1 MPHDRVASVL
11 AAIGL
16 TAPLIAQ
23 CTDPPLPAAGFATT
37 AALDQLITFSD
48 AYRTRVD
55 VRWPT
60 AAPGPC
66 GWPLLVVV
74 HGFPSNKNGEVAVVA
89 AEYAARGYVTVA
101 YDVRGQGSAIALN
114 PGRGTTLMALAEWID
129 LFEVM
134 EWVEAQQPALVD
146 FARIGVTGVS
156 QGGAHSW
163 AAAAYS
169 GRVPP
174 LNARR
179 SAPFPVVR
187 AVAPT
192 VMVPSHT
199 DAATFDGTAF
209 VDSWAGFA
217 YAPPNATFALD
228 AGFQATMR
236 TFVLADD
243 PAGMRAWMRADPG
256 RDFQALLATST
267 TATLATM
274 AWLDESMPV
283 DPTLRALAAMPATT
297 PKRALLTTGNHGTPT
312 NAYEAGRVDEVRR
325 AWFDRFLKGAF
336 EPVELGPP
344 VLSAVLPSSAAEY
357 LTGSTLWRHR
367 ADAAL
372 PPANVAPSVWHLRQG
387 GQLTVAPPTTNE
399 SPELVQHTMPA
410 GYDLQ
415 AWRADG
421 AGTNVTQALARMPL
435 SSFSYTTPPFAA
447 ATELAGA
454 PSVRLEVT
462 AQQARFLLA
471 ARLEVVPPT
480 GNPQIIAQ
488 GGRGVFLAS
497 APAVA
502 TVAFDLS
509 TTACVVPAGGRLRLS
524 VRNHYL
530 VKPAALDAFRCL
542 PPFVPSTVAIEH
554 RPGLL
559 SQLTLPMRPQ
569 VGIDAATATRQLDLA
584 QPAPV
589 AFTLR
594 SSAAFSGSPYWL
606 LASLLGQ
613 GPATPLPGGDPLY
626 LWFDSL
632 TGSLLGAAG
641 NPLFPGFVG
650 VLDANGSA
658 TATMDLAPVAP
669 LPAFFAGW
677 RIHFAPLLLAGSAA
691 SAGPPLEIVLR

>member
-1 MPHDRVASVL
+1 
-11 AAIGL
+11 
-16 TAPLIAQ
+16 
-23 CTDPPLPAAGFATT
+23 
-37 AALDQLITFSD
+37 
-48 AYRTRVD
+48 
-55 VRWPT
+55 
-60 AAPGPC
+60 
-66 GWPLLVVV
+66 
-74 HGFPSNKNGEVAVVA
+74 
-89 AEYAARGYVTVA
+89 
-101 YDVRGQGSAIALN
+101 
-114 PGRGTTLMALAEWID
+114 
-129 LFEVM
+129 
-134 EWVEAQQPALVD
+134 
-146 FARIGVTGVS
+146 
-156 QGGAHSW
+156 
-163 AAAAYS
+163 
-169 GRVPP
+169 
-174 LNARR
+174 
-179 SAPFPVVR
+179 
-187 AVAPT
+187 
-192 VMVPSHT
+192 MVPSHT
-199 DAATFDGTAF
+199 DAATLDGTAF
-209 VDSWAGFA
+209 VDSWAGMA
-217 YAPPNATFALD
+217 YAPPNANFALD

-236 TFVLADD
+236 SYVLADD
-243 PAGMRAWMRADPG
+243 PAGMQAWMRADPG
-256 RDFQALLATST
+256 RDFQALLATSA

-274 AWLDESMPV
+274 AWLDESMPAE
-283 DPTLRALAAMPATT
+283 PSLRALAAMPPTT
-297 PKRALLTTGNHGTPT
+297 PRRALLTTGNHGTPT
-312 NAYEAGRVDEVRR
+312 NAYESARVDEVRR

-344 VLSAVLPSSAAEY
+344 VLSAVIPATASGY
-357 LTGSTLWRHR
+357 LNGSTLWRHR
-367 ADAAL
+367 ADASF
-372 PPANVAPSVWHLRQG
+372 PPANVTPAVWHLRQG
-387 GQLTVAPPTTNE
+387 GQLTAAAPTANE
-399 SPELVQHTMPA
+399 PPELVQHTMPA

-421 AGTNVTQALARMPL
+421 AGANVAQALARMPL

-488 GGRGVFLAS
+488 GGRGVFLAN
-497 APAVA
+497 APTVA
-502 TVAFDLS
+502 TVVIDLS
-509 TTACVVPAGGRLRLS
+509 TTSCVVPAGGRLRLS

-530 VKPAALDAFRCL
+530 VKPAAVEAFRCI
-542 PPFVPSTVAIEH
+542 PPFVPSSVAIEH

-594 SSAAFSGSPYWL
+594 SSAASAGSPYWL
-606 LASLLGQ
+606 LGSLLGQ

>member
-1 MPHDRVASVL
+1 MSHHVL
-11 AAIGL
+11 ASALVVAGVA
-16 TAPLIAQ
+16 TPLLAQ
-23 CTDPPLPAAGFATT
+23 CVDPPLPAAGFATT
-37 AALDQLITFSD
+37 AALDQLVTYSD
-48 AYRTRVD
+48 GYRTRAD

-66 GWPLLVVV
+66 GWPLLVLV
-74 HGFPSNKNGEVAVVA
+74 HGWPADKNGQVAVVA

-101 YDVRGQGSAIALN
+101 YDVRGQGAAIALN

-174 LNARR
+174 PNARR

-187 AVAPT
+187 AAAPT

-228 AGFQATMR
+228 TGFQTTMR

-243 PAGMRAWMRADPG
+243 PAGMRAWMLADPG
-256 RDFQALLATST
+256 RDFQALLTTST

-274 AWLDESMPV
+274 AWLDESMPAE
-283 DPTLRALAAMPATT
+283 PALRALASMPATT
-297 PKRALLTTGNHGTPT
+297 PRRALLTTGNHGTPT
-312 NAYEAGRVDEVRR
+312 NAYEAARVDEVRR

-344 VLSAVLPSSAAEY
+344 VLSAVIPPTAAEY

-367 ADAAL
+367 ADAAF
-372 PPANVAPSVWHLRQG
+372 PPASAVPAVWHLRQG
-387 GQLTVAPPTTNE
+387 GQLTVAAPTGNE
-399 SPELVQHTMPA
+399 APELVQHTMPP

-415 AWRADG
+415 GWRADG
-421 AGTNVTQALARMPL
+421 AGQNIAQALARMPL

-447 ATELAGA
+447 DAELAGV
-454 PSVRLEVT
+454 PRLQLEVT

-480 GNPQIIAQ
+480 GNPQIVAQ
-488 GGRGVFLAS
+488 GGTGVRLAA
-497 APAVA
+497 APAST

-509 TTACVVPAGGRLRLS
+509 ATDCVVPAGGRLRLS

-530 VKPAALDAFRCL
+530 VKPAAIEEFRCI

-554 RPGLL
+554 RPGML

-569 VGIDAATATRQLDLA
+569 VGLDAATATTQLDLA

-594 SSAAFSGSPYWL
+594 SSAASAGSPYWL
-606 LASLLGQ
+606 LGSLLGQ
-613 GPATPLPGGDPLY
+613 GPATPLPGGDTLY

-632 TGSLLGAAG
+632 TSSLLGAAG
-641 NPLFPGFVG
+641 NPLLPGFVG
-650 VLDANGSA
+650 VLDAAGSA
-658 TATMDLAPVAP
+658 SAALDLAPVAP
-669 LPAFFAGW
+669 LPAFLGGW
-677 RIHFAPLLLAGSAA
+677 RMHFAPVLLNGNSV